1 VTVPLKAPQYARAAA
16 EDPMKYFPTAVL
28 ALALAIGLA
37 GAAGAQS
44 MATPGPTPSSWPN
57 AVPGPI
63 GPAQPYIIEGYG
75 SSAPPVTNAPMTSP
89 GNPVPALGAGGITTG
104 GQMMAR

>member
-1 VTVPLKAPQYARAAA
+1 
-16 EDPMKYFPTAVL
+16 MKYLPTAVL
-28 ALALAIGLA
+28 ALAFAIGLA
-37 GAAGAQS
+37 GAAGAQL

-63 GPAQPYIIEGYG
+63 GRSQPYVIEGYG
-75 SSAPPVTNAPMTSP
+75 SSTPPATNARMTSP

>member
-1 VTVPLKAPQYARAAA
+1 VTVPLKTPQYVRASA
-16 EDPMKYFPTAVL
+16 EDPMKYFRTAML
-28 ALALAIGLA
+28 AIALASGLA
-37 GAAGAQS
+37 GAASAQS

-63 GPAQPYIIEGYG
+63 GPAQPYVIEGYG
-75 SSAPPVTNAPMTSP
+75 SSAPPVMNAPLTSP